1 MDKQPTR
8 RYQLC
13 MDKIESLED
22 VKKILDVMQ
31 IRIDTDNLLYEEV
44 KDYFCLEVVPRGYI
58 KLLEKVGY
66 EGIVDM
72 NWDEM
77 EIDASK
83 PHNSTTCTNDKC
95 RVNVNFNYF

>member
-1 MDKQPTR
+1 MTDKPTR

-13 MDKIESLED
+13 VDKLETLED
-22 VKKILDVMQ
+22 VKKILDMMQ
-31 IRIDTDNLLYEEV
+31 LRIQTDDPRYEEV

-66 EGIVDM
+66 EGIANM

-77 EIDASK
+77 EIEASK
-83 PHNSTTCTNDKC
+83 LLNEIEQQDLEFLNEDEKES
-95 RVNVNFNYF
+95 

>member
-13 MDKIESLED
+13 VDRIETLED
-22 VKKILDVMQ
+22 VKKILDMMQ
-31 IRIDTDNLLYEEV
+31 IRIDTDNPLYEEV

-58 KLLEKVGY
+58 KLLEKLGY
-66 EGIVDM
+66 DGIRDM

-77 EIDASK
+77 EVEAAKLLDE
-83 PHNSTTCTNDKC
+83 TDDEETL
-95 RVNVNFNYF
+95 

>member
-1 MDKQPTR
+1 MTDKPTR

-13 MDKIESLED
+13 VDKLETLED
-22 VKKILDVMQ
+22 VKKILDLMQ
-31 IRIDTDNLLYEEV
+31 LRIQTDDSGYEEV

-66 EGIVDM
+66 EGIANM

-77 EIDASK
+77 EIEASK
-83 PHNSTTCTNDKC
+83 LLNEIDND
-95 RVNVNFNYF
+95 

>member
-1 MDKQPTR
+1 MTDKPTR

-13 MDKIESLED
+13 VDKLETLED
-22 VKKILDVMQ
+22 VKKILDLMQ
-31 IRIDTDNLLYEEV
+31 LRIQTDDSGYEEV

-66 EGIVDM
+66 EGIANM

-77 EIDASK
+77 EIEASK
-83 PHNSTTCTNDKC
+83 LLENEETN
-95 RVNVNFNYF
+95 